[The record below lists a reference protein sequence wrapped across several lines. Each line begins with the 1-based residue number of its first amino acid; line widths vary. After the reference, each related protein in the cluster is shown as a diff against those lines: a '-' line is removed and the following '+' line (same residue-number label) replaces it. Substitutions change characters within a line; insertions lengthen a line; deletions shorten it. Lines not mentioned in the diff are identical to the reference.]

1 MSRRNGSVKKG
12 KWNNWE
18 PHETNERTYLAFLRR
33 RLVDKI

>member
-1 MSRRNGSVKKG
+1 MSRRNGSVEKG
-12 KWNNWE
+12 NNWE